1 MPLEI
6 FDYRTDIRNLLVT
19 PHIRSRFLRME
30 PGQVANRHSHDL
42 GHEIFLILQGRAHF
56 EVDGEE
62 AELGPGQLC
71 VARVDEP
78 HQVRVVGDEPMVM
91 YLSVTPHVQPTHT
104 SRTERGE
111 RLPTRFA
118 PSSAYDV
125 ETDTETPVA
134 ELVDRFVE
142 ASAQLAESAAEAAAS
157 QKQLGEHMK
166 LALSQGDGDTASE
179 HREAM
184 WQGLYGTFQDL
195 HALADQWNT
204 LAPRAGTLEARK

>member
-104 SRTERGE
+104 NWWTASWR
-111 RLPTRFA
+111 PA
-118 PSSAYDV
+118 PSWQRAPPKPPPARNSW
-125 ETDTETPVA
+125 
-134 ELVDRFVE
+134 
-142 ASAQLAESAAEAAAS
+142 AS
-157 QKQLGEHMK
+157 
-166 LALSQGDGDTASE
+166 T
-179 HREAM
+179 
-184 WQGLYGTFQDL
+184 
-195 HALADQWNT
+195 
-204 LAPRAGTLEARK
+204 